1 VIKLKSAHIE
11 EVRGIRKLD
20 IEFRG
25 KTFAISGPNGSG
37 KSGVI
42 DAIEFGLTG
51 QIGRLMGRGTKGLT
65 IADHG
70 PHVDKTKFPD
80 AAFVVLKVSLPA
92 LNKSAT
98 ITRKVSAPKKP
109 KIEPNDADM
118 LAVFAEIADHPEIAL
133 SRREILRF
141 ILTEPT
147 KRSEEIQTILKLD
160 DVGQTRSVLNTAQNR
175 LGTAARNGLAQ
186 ATTNRDLL
194 LRHLQLSAL
203 RSEDVLAPVNQRRTL
218 LGLTPIT
225 TLTADTKL
233 DAGLS
238 ASSKAADFNK
248 ASALRDVAAFRTAM
262 NGFADLGRKEGDAIL
277 SDLALLEADPALLIA
292 LQRGV
297 LIQKGLELLDGP
309 ECPLCDTE
317 WDDEQHLHD
326 HLQAKLAKS
335 EEART
340 VQQRLLKNG
349 SALVQSILKLG
360 GVLDP
365 LHKAATAS
373 GDVTLAGILISP

>member
-1 VIKLKSAHIE
+1 
-11 EVRGIRKLD
+11 
-20 IEFRG
+20 
-25 KTFAISGPNGSG
+25 
-37 KSGVI
+37 
-42 DAIEFGLTG
+42 
-51 QIGRLMGRGTKGLT
+51 
-65 IADHG
+65 
-70 PHVDKTKFPD
+70 
-80 AAFVVLKVSLPA
+80 
-92 LNKSAT
+92 
-98 ITRKVSAPKKP
+98 
-109 KIEPNDADM
+109 
-118 LAVFAEIADHPEIAL
+118 
-133 SRREILRF
+133 
-141 ILTEPT
+141 
-147 KRSEEIQTILKLD
+147 
-160 DVGQTRSVLNTAQNR
+160 
-175 LGTAARNGLAQ
+175 
-186 ATTNRDLL
+186 
-194 LRHLQLSAL
+194 
-203 RSEDVLAPVNQRRTL
+203 
-218 LGLTPIT
+218 
-225 TLTADTKL
+225 
-233 DAGLS
+233 
-238 ASSKAADFNK
+238 
-248 ASALRDVAAFRTAM
+248 M

-373 GDVTLAGILISP
+373 GDMTLSGILQTWKDDLAALKNSLSSVDGLAALKDRLTKGWLAAPKTLAQKVTALGTAIEGRPDQTATVDAQTFLSTAQLRLGDYREAMRASKAAENAAKLAKRAYDTYCSIMEDELNSLYEEVQSDFSTFYRTINEDDEATFSAKLTPSAASSNSTSTFTNAASFRPARFTAKAIRTAWGSASTSRL